1 MKREKVKK
9 AATLILVGVLS
20 ILNSFSLDKYCTFA
34 KVNDVK
40 IAEVN
45 TGTIEE
51 ETTTE
56 YTYAEHYIYERL
68 NVTQFEI
75 DLIARVVMSESSI
88 ESYETKVAI
97 AETVINRVLCP
108 RFPNTVYEVIFA
120 PNQYSTAN
128 NGDVT
133 EECYQAVYQAL
144 SGVQYC
150 SYMFYFREDY
160 YFSWAEPYMN
170 IGKMYFSLGEGW
182 E

>member
-1 MKREKVKK
+1 MRKLIVT
-9 AATLILVGVLS
+9 TLNIMLVVFTPIMLS
-20 ILNSFSLDKYCTFA
+20 
-34 KVNDVK
+34 
-40 IAEVN
+40 AESTSV
-45 TGTIEE
+45 TEAETVSEITEVIEE

-56 YTYAEHYIYERL
+56 YPYADYFIYERL

-88 ESYETKVAI
+88 ESYETKVAV
-97 AETVINRVLCP
+97 AETIINRVLCP
-108 RFPNTVYEVIFA
+108 KFPNTVYEVIFA
-120 PNQYSTAN
+120 PKQYSTAN

-160 YFSWAEPYMN
+160 YFSWGTPFMS
-170 IGKMYFSLGEGW
+170 IGKMYFSLGEW